1 MTDSVPNKT
10 ARPSTGLQAALK
22 AHEHDF
28 LVAGVITQSHDS
40 EGDDMNL
47 VELRK
52 KSTAELRDLYN
63 ELVAKNIK
71 RFETRRDAERRTA
84 AALKD
89 AGKWTGQLPDG
100 KAAPAPAAKGAKGG
114 KATPTAPKTD
124 KPAKA
129 KRAPGAGR
137 PAAKNAFYRAKDG
150 KHKMNSGSARTKV
163 FLYVQENGSGKA
175 GIDRESI
182 ENHFV
187 NDESINV
194 PASLAYLV
202 KMGIIETVSVG

>member
-1 MTDSVPNKT
+1 MAEIASNKT
-10 ARPSTGLQAALK
+10 VRADTGLQAALK
-22 AHEHDF
+22 AREHDF
-28 LVAGVITQSHDS
+28 LVAGVIHQTYDN

-52 KSTAELRDLYN
+52 KSTAELRDIYN
-63 ELVAKNIK
+63 ELVTKNIK

-84 AALKD
+84 NALKD
-89 AGKWTGQLPDG
+89 AGKWNGALPDD
-100 KAAPAPAAKGAKGG
+100 KAAPATAPKGGKDG
-114 KATPTAPKTD
+114 KATPAAPKAD

-137 PAAKNAFYRAKDG
+137 PAAKNASYKAKDG
-150 KHKMNSGSARTKV
+150 KFKMNSGSARTKV
-163 FLYVQENGSGKA
+163 FLFVKENAGKN

-194 PASLAYLV
+194 PASLSYLV
-202 KMGIIETVSVG
+202 KQGIIETVSVG